1 MLQRAAGQVCPSVGF
16 GWLLL
21 FLIFTGCG
29 EGPSYL
35 EKEKALRE
43 RPIGALKEQGAT
55 FALKHYP
62 NGASAWAIGMQ
73 GVNITDEM
81 LEDLKKVGHITE
93 LNLSRSTI
101 TDQQLA
107 IVNQRPISGY
117 LLQLDL
123 SKTGITDAGLDQLKD
138 LGFLQSLNLRDTK
151 VTAAG
156 VERFKKARAGDQRVQ
171 FKNATIVR

>member
-1 MLQRAAGQVCPSVGF
+1 MLRHAAGQVCPPVGF

-21 FLIFTGCG
+21 VLTVTGCG
-29 EGPSYL
+29 ESQSYL

-43 RPIGALKEQGAT
+43 RPIGSLKEQGAT

-62 NGASAWAIGMQ
+62 NGTSAWAIDMHGMT
-73 GVNITDEM
+73 ITDEM

-107 IVNQRPISGY
+107 IVNQRPISGF
-117 LLQLDL
+117 LMQLDL
-123 SKTGITDAGLDQLKD
+123 SKTAITDAGLDQLKD
-138 LGFLQSLNLRDTK
+138 LGFLQSLNLSDTK

-156 VERFKKARAGDQRVQ
+156 VERFKKARAEDQRVQ
-171 FKNATIVR
+171 FKNAKIVR